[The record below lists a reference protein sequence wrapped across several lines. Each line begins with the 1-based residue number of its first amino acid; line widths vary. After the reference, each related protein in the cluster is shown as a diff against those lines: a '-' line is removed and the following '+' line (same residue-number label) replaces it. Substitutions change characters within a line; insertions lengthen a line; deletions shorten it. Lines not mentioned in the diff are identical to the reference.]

1 MTDEIITSPDAAV
14 LNDLA
19 ETCGSIAD
27 EKGFRED
34 WKVAQT
40 EEEAM
45 NIVGTKLMLTVSEL
59 GEALE
64 EMRTNGIGK
73 DGRYMGGFGEELAD
87 AIIRIFD
94 LSDMLRIP
102 IGDEV
107 IRKMLK
113 NGLREH
119 KHGRR
124 F

>member
-1 MTDEIITSPDAAV
+1 M
-14 LNDLA
+14 
-19 ETCGSIAD
+19 
-27 EKGFRED
+27 
-34 WKVAQT
+34 
-40 EEEAM
+40 
-45 NIVGTKLMLTVSEL
+45 
-59 GEALE
+59 
-64 EMRTNGIGK
+64 TNGIGK

-87 AIIRIFD
+87 AMIRIFD